1 MIKSYIVTESSEFLS
16 SDEEEDDEDV
26 LSRGTVRILWHPN
39 GSETVEEE
47 KKVNLY
53 FVLKILLNF
62 FNIFYQIC
70 VSGHFVWCL
79 TFPTVLYRICVLQKP
94 ITYLVNLSISSGVVP
109 EDMKVARARVCPIF
123 KKNSRSDVGNYRP
136 VSILII
142 ISKILGKKLF
152 IYILRNNY

>member
-1 MIKSYIVTESSEFLS
+1 MAQTECAIFEEDEVCKRINDRIIYGIVTESSEFLS

-53 FVLKILLNF
+53 CLILKILLNF

-70 VSGHFVWCL
+70 VSEHFV
-79 TFPTVLYRICVLQKP
+79 
-94 ITYLVNLSISSGVVP
+94 
-109 EDMKVARARVCPIF
+109 
-123 KKNSRSDVGNYRP
+123 
-136 VSILII
+136 
-142 ISKILGKKLF
+142 
-152 IYILRNNY
+152 

>member
-1 MIKSYIVTESSEFLS
+1 MAQTECAIFEEDEVCKRINDRIIYGIVTESSEFLS

-70 VSGHFVWCL
+70 VSGHFV
-79 TFPTVLYRICVLQKP
+79 
-94 ITYLVNLSISSGVVP
+94 
-109 EDMKVARARVCPIF
+109 
-123 KKNSRSDVGNYRP
+123 
-136 VSILII
+136 
-142 ISKILGKKLF
+142 
-152 IYILRNNY
+152 